1 MATKPGLYAN
11 IHAKQERIKRG
22 SGEHMRKPGA
32 KGAPTAQAF
41 KESAKTATMKKG
53 GGVSLAIGRGEKL
66 PVSQGA
72 GLTAKGRAKYN
83 AATGSHLKA
92 PQPQGGARKDSFCA
106 RMSGVKGPM
115 KDENGKPT
123 RKAAALKRWKCG
135 S

>member
-1 MATKPGLYAN
+1 MAAKPGLYAN
-11 IHAKQERIKRG
+11 IHAKEARIKAG
-22 SGEHMRKPGA
+22 SGEKMRKPGA
-32 KGAPTAQAF
+32 KGAPTAEAF

-66 PVSQGA
+66 PVSKGA

-83 AATGSHLKA
+83 AATGSNLKA

-106 RMSGVKGPM
+106 RMSGMPGPM

-123 RKAAALKRWKCG
+123 RKAASLKRWKCG

>member
-11 IHAKQERIKRG
+11 IHNKQERIKNG
-22 SGEHMRKPGA
+22 SGEKMRKPGA
-32 KGAPTAQAF
+32 KGAPTAEAF

-53 GGVSLAIGRGEKL
+53 GSVSLAVGRGEKL

-83 AATGSHLKA
+83 AATGSNLKA

-106 RMSGVKGPM
+106 RMSGMPGPM

-123 RKAAALKRWKCG
+123 RKAASLKRWKCG
-135 S
+135 N